1 MKALLMQPIPPL
13 QTAAAAAAAARA
25 AAYSRKQAVELRV

>member
-13 QTAAAAAAAARA
+13 QTAAAAAAARA